1 MPGASSQTCYA
12 AMAADAIRAES
23 SSGGA
28 FTILARSV
36 LARGGVVCGAA
47 FDGEFRCRYEIVR
60 DDASL
65 ARLRG
70 SKYVRAAL
78 TRSFLADLR
87 AALESGVPV
96 LFSGTPC
103 HVAAVRKM
111 FANDA
116 DSLVTVDLICAGCP
130 DQGLFDRYLDENWGR
145 GNVAKYEFRSKAR
158 GWRHHHYL
166 LHVALKD
173 GREIWRE
180 RDEDE
185 FMTAMSS
192 GLGVSA
198 GCFKCPFCA
207 MDRPGDI
214 TIGDFWMVPEEMD
227 DGKGTS
233 ALLLNTA
240 KGTALFEAVRD
251 DFVKV
256 SEYPPS
262 TLEQSQARLRSPRN
276 VPSGREVFWHVL
288 DEDGATVK
296 DAVDKARPASPPPKV
311 SVIIPVYNGEKY
323 LGECLDSILGQ
334 SLKEIEVFCIDD
346 GSTDGTSAILDA
358 YASRDARVKLLATDH
373 AGAYKARREGLR
385 RASGTYV
392 HFMDADDRLDA
403 SAYAELVDMADREAL
418 DQVVFSSDVFLEDGA
433 TRNLSARLERYT
445 RYYALDDAI
454 CGRVMAGS
462 VFMREA
468 LDHDSYFVSPPLRII
483 RRTVIAD
490 ESRYGFPEAR
500 SRADNYFSTVSLYLS
515 ERVKAVN
522 SRYYHRRI
530 RAGSLSTAK
539 GSGAAHARAL
549 LAVTAELMRFPAFAR
564 ELEDEHSFAVRFL
577 ALRFRELSRWYGRI
591 EGGLGLS
598 DLQGVSL
605 PNEAKAIFVGIVFP
619 LMAELS
625 ACRCRPNSIC
635 GCLRYLW
642 RRFWPW

>member
-1 MPGASSQTCYA
+1 
-12 AMAADAIRAES
+12 
-23 SSGGA
+23 
-28 FTILARSV
+28 
-36 LARGGVVCGAA
+36 
-47 FDGEFRCRYEIVR
+47 
-60 DDASL
+60 
-65 ARLRG
+65 
-70 SKYVRAAL
+70 
-78 TRSFLADLR
+78 
-87 AALESGVPV
+87 
-96 LFSGTPC
+96 
-103 HVAAVRKM
+103 M
-111 FANDA
+111 FAGHA
-116 DSLVTVDLICAGCP
+116 DSLFTVDLICAGCP
-130 DQGLFDRYLDENWGR
+130 DQALFDRYLDENWGR
-145 GNVAKYEFRSKAR
+145 ENVAKYEFRSKAR

-166 LHVALKD
+166 LHVVLKD

-180 RDEDE
+180 RGEDE
-185 FMTAMSS
+185 FMTAMST
-192 GLGVSA
+192 GLGVSE
-198 GCFKCPFCA
+198 GCFRCPFCA

-240 KGTALFEAVRD
+240 KGAALFDAVRGE
-251 DFVKV
+251 FVKV
-256 SEYPPS
+256 AEYPPS

-276 VPSGREVFWHVL
+276 VPPGRELFWHVL

-296 DAVDKARPASPPPKV
+296 DAVNKARPPAPQPKV

-334 SLKEIEVFCIDD
+334 TLKEIEVFCVND
-346 GSTDGTSAILDA
+346 GSSDGTAAILDA
-358 YASRDARVKLLATDH
+358 YAAKDARVKLLATDH
-373 AGAYKARREGLR
+373 VGAYKARREGLR

-403 SAYAELVDMADREAL
+403 SAYAELTEMAGREAL

-433 TRNLSARLERYT
+433 ARDLSARLERYT
-445 RYYALDDAI
+445 RYYALDDAV
-454 CGRVMAGS
+454 CGRVLTGPA
-462 VFMREA
+462 FMREA
-468 LDHDSYFVSPPLRII
+468 LDHDSYFVSPPLRVI
-483 RRTVIAD
+483 RRAVIAD

-522 SRYYHRRI
+522 RRYYHRRI
-530 RAGSLSTAK
+530 RAESLSTAK
-539 GSGAAHARAL
+539 GSEAAHARAL

-577 ALRFRELSRWYGRI
+577 ALRFRELSRWYGQI

-598 DLQGVSL
+598 DLQGLSL
-605 PNEAKAIFVGIVFP
+605 PKEAKAVLAGVAFP

-625 ACRCRPNSIC
+625 ACRRRPNSIR

-642 RRFWPW
+642 RRIRPW